1 MEKYTS
7 IKLEHTHT
15 NKDLGLI
22 ENSVTWF
29 SFLGFSQEKKLISN
43 RFPFLAP
50 NIVLWDFWY
59 FKELREPLGH
69 VVSACQKKSKVESVQ
84 TNSVSTSSCNKT
96 G

>member
-1 MEKYTS
+1 MEKKYINKIGT
-7 IKLEHTHT
+7 HTHT

-29 SFLGFSQEKKLISN
+29 SFLGFSQEKKNLISN

-50 NIVLWDFWY
+50 KIVLWDFWY

-69 VVSACQKKSKVESVQ
+69 VVSACQEKSKVESVQ
-84 TNSVSTSSCNKT
+84 TNRI
-96 G
+96 